1 MDTIHSMENGIPM
14 VSTRRSGDAR
24 PRVVVVAPDVVGV
37 RMAGPGIRFVRIAE
51 HLADVADVTLAV
63 GIAGSDAESVA
74 GGGFHVVTYGDLDEL
89 IAIISEHDIAFCQL
103 IDKDVVRRG
112 AEAGCRF
119 VFDLYNALPAEA
131 IGAERIGGVAAQP
144 AKDQVFRDVLDYFR
158 FCMRVGG
165 YFVTSNER
173 QRDFWIGYL
182 LASEGLMPSDLR
194 DRHTAEIIGLVP
206 FGMEDGDPVA
216 QGHGIRGRFGIA
228 DDDLVLLWAGGIWD
242 WFDAETPIRAIA
254 ELRRDR
260 DDIHLV
266 FYGTTHPN
274 SLIGKPPAVT
284 RAEELAAELGVLDVA
299 VHFIDGWVP
308 ADRRADFLVDA
319 DIALSAHKDSFETRY
334 AFRTRILDHFWA
346 SLPSIVTR
354 GDWFAEYIDTHGLG
368 LTTGYGDVEGTRN
381 AILELA
387 DPVRREDIR
396 TRIGAVRE
404 DWRWSA
410 TTADLREV
418 VSDWQ
423 ARFTPREMP
432 SEPQQRPTLPQP
444 PADDAPPPEA
454 AGPAVPADPGKTPG
468 GRSSSFDRLFTRL
481 RDRLSR

>member
-14 VSTRRSGDAR
+14 ISTGPSGDAR
-24 PRVVVVAPDVVGV
+24 PRVVVVAPDVVGA

-51 HLADVADVTLAV
+51 HLADVARVTLAV

-74 GGGFHVVTYGDLDEL
+74 GSAYDVVTYGDLDEL
-89 IAIISEHDIAFCQL
+89 IAIVSAHDIAFCQL

-119 VFDLYNALPAEA
+119 IFDLYNALPAEA
-131 IGAERIGGVAAQP
+131 IGAERISGVAAEP
-144 AKDQVFRDVLDYFR
+144 AKDQAFRDVLDYFR
-158 FCMRVGG
+158 FCMRIGG

-182 LASEGLMPSDLR
+182 LAADGLMPSELR
-194 DRHTAEIIGLVP
+194 GRHAAEIIGLLP

-216 QGHGIRGRFGIA
+216 QERGIRGRFGIA

-242 WFDAETPIRAIA
+242 WFDAETPIRAVA

-284 RAEELAAELGVLDVA
+284 RAEELAARLGVLDVS

-319 DIALSAHKDSFETRY
+319 DIAVSAHKDAFETRY

-368 LTTGYGDVEGTRN
+368 LTTGYGDVNGTRD

-387 DPVRREDIR
+387 DPVRREEIR
-396 TRIGAVRE
+396 TRIGSVRE
-404 DWRWSA
+404 HWRWSA

-418 VSDWQ
+418 VSDWR
-423 ARFTPREMP
+423 ARLTPREIP
-432 SEPQQRPTLPQP
+432 VEPRNEPDPPP
-444 PADDAPPPEA
+444 PAADAPSPAATPASALDDRREAPEGHVSA
-454 AGPAVPADPGKTPG
+454 
-468 GRSSSFDRLFTRL
+468 FDRLFTRL
-481 RDRLSR
+481 RERLSR